1 VTAQSRQIS
10 PAGDPNARRHLS
22 DTRGAKLS
30 TRWIR
35 PTPRGNL
42 TSYTLRRY
50 PRHMRWVDHLVR
62 RAPGLLWPVRH
73 GLLAWVV
80 VAALVGVAMPK
91 GAVALDSWVP
101 VLLAGQVLG
110 VALNLTLGEV
120 RSAIRQSRLIG
131 LALLVQWT
139 VLPGLG
145 LLLHLVAP
153 TPLLA
158 IGILICAVSPAEI
171 TSGLMATIAG
181 GDTALAMACMSG
193 SLALSIVLTPFWLT
207 VGLGSA
213 VHVRPTS
220 LALELALS
228 VLLPLVV
235 GITLRWRFPGI
246 ARWRHL
252 LLDLSA
258 ACLVLV
264 VLAGTTSARGVLTSP
279 TILIMLPLVAALL
292 AGGGLAGWGLGRILQ
307 LRRRQALAVGFPI
320 GIREFGV
327 AIAVAVAVA
336 PRSAAVGG
344 VYGILMVAA
353 AGTLASRMGRRGVR
367 K

>member
-1 VTAQSRQIS
+1 MGRKAHLARQ
-10 PAGDPNARRHLS
+10 
-22 DTRGAKLS
+22 GA
-30 TRWIR
+30 
-35 PTPRGNL
+35 
-42 TSYTLRRY
+42 
-50 PRHMRWVDHLVR
+50 
-62 RAPGLLWPVRH
+62 GLLLPVRH

-80 VAALVGVAMPK
+80 VAAAVGLALPN
-91 GAVALDSWVP
+91 GAAVLNPLVP

-110 VALNLTLGEV
+110 VALNLTPGEV
-120 RSAIRQSRLIG
+120 RSAARDARLVG
-131 LALLVQWT
+131 AALVVQWT

-158 IGILICAVSPAEI
+158 TGIMICAASPAEI
-171 TSGLMATIAG
+171 TSGLLATIAG

-193 SLALSIVLTPFWLT
+193 SLALSIVLTPFWLA
-207 VGLGSA
+207 VGLGSD
-213 VHVRPTS
+213 VHIRPTS

-235 GITLRWRFPGI
+235 GITLRARFPRI

-252 LLDLSA
+252 FLDLSA
-258 ACLVLV
+258 SCLVLV

-279 TILIMLPLVAALL
+279 AIFAILLLVGALL
-292 AGGGLAGWGLGRILQ
+292 AGSGLAGWGFGRVFR

-327 AIAVAVAVA
+327 AIAIAVVVA
-336 PRSAAVGG
+336 PHASAVGG
-344 VYGILMVAA
+344 VYGIVMVAT
-353 AGTLASRMGRRGVR
+353 AGTLASRLGTRSWGRPQPS
-367 K
+367 